1 MKKTVRAHQE
11 PLSEPL
17 ARSLLAMPG
26 KDGVPLYGK
35 LQAALTALKEA
46 VSEANEQLR
55 DNPLTPIVAREA
67 ARQLGRRGDAAIR
80 VDPSGVVFL
89 EVGQVTETAPED
101 KREWTT
107 KYPSLQTLRAA
118 AAKLG
123 IDTAPMGRSK
133 RQIVDAIRKAK
144 AKTATRPAP
153 APTPAPEVSP
163 PEPPKMVRTA
173 PAISQPVVVQ
183 MTEQGQVVPAS
194 PPAPPPSP
202 AQPAKKIGGRTL
214 SQIAEAAESEVDL
227 DAIFA
232 KPVPPQPPSD

>member
-1 MKKTVRAHQE
+1 
-11 PLSEPL
+11 
-17 ARSLLAMPG
+17 MPG
-26 KDGVPLYGK
+26 KDGTPLYGK

-46 VSEANEQLR
+46 VSEANDQLR

-89 EVGQVTETAPED
+89 EVGQASADAPAED

-144 AKTATRPAP
+144 TKTVARPAP
-153 APTPAPEVSP
+153 PPP
-163 PEPPKMVRTA
+163 PEPTPPPPEAPKMVRTA
-173 PAISQPVVVQ
+173 PAISPPVVVQ
-183 MTEQGQVVPAS
+183 MTDQGQVVPS
-194 PPAPPPSP
+194 PPPPSP
-202 AQPAKKIGGRTL
+202 PPQSPAPPAKKIGGRTL
-214 SQIAEAAESEVDL
+214 SQIAAAAEDEVDL

-232 KPVPPQPPSD
+232 KPAPPQPPSD